1 MSALFRTHSPATSS
15 SELHSH
21 KSHPAGRGWISAAR
35 DVGLPGEGPDAAQ
48 AAFAGL
54 VDAEALGAGAHSLH
68 TGFTPERRMRFCER
82 LAGCG
87 NVRLACAM
95 SGISAMTAYRARR
108 RDGLFAQ
115 VWDRALALARD
126 HAEAVLADRALEGIA
141 EPVFHGGEVVG
152 YRRRYESRLLLAHL
166 ARLDRR
172 CDALDGG
179 GDQLGEAPV
188 EAFDL
193 LLARLGAV
201 DAAEDALP
209 AREEHVAHAGAAAER
224 AALAEIWPEE
234 PDDGEVS
241 EEDMNDPDW
250 EGTDR
255 DDDHSADE
263 CAEDN
268 CVLAAGSEARERA
281 GEEWDAA
288 HASLCARLDALC
300 DEPCTVPDAVPGEVE
315 GEAGDEVENNAAVA
329 WDHGE
334 GVKQVGAP
342 SGANGSVT
350 GVTRLRAALLRQA
363 SFRAPL
369 QPLPAMPPLALR
381 PLPWPPHTEQPH
393 PAQRHPSRP

>member
-1 MSALFRTHSPATSS
+1 MAAKWSA
-15 SELHSH
+15 
-21 KSHPAGRGWISAAR
+21 I
-35 DVGLPGEGPDAAQ
+35 
-48 AAFAGL
+48 
-54 VDAEALGAGAHSLH
+54 
-68 TGFTPERRMRFCER
+68 
-82 LAGCG
+82 
-87 NVRLACAM
+87 
-95 SGISAMTAYRARR
+95 
-108 RDGLFAQ
+108 
-115 VWDRALALARD
+115 
-126 HAEAVLADRALEGIA
+126 
-141 EPVFHGGEVVG
+141 G

-172 CDALDGG
+172 CEALDGG
-179 GDQLGEAPV
+179 CDRLGEAPL

-288 HASLCARLDALC
+288 HAALCARLDALC
-300 DEPCTVPDAVPGEVE
+300 DEPCTVPGDAAAEDKVEGDGEDEVSGEVE
-315 GEAGDEVENNAAVA
+315 NHAPATGDRE
-329 WDHGE
+329 E
-334 GVKQVGAP
+334 GATPVGVP

-350 GVTRLRAALLRQA
+350 GVTRLRVALLRQA

-381 PLPWPPHTEQPH
+381 PQPWPPRTEQPH